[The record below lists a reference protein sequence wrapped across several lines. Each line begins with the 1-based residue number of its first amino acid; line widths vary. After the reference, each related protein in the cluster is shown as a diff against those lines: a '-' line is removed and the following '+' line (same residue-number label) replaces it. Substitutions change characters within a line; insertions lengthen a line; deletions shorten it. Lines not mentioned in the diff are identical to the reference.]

1 MDSFEFYVKEYR
13 NDKWYFYMKNV
24 KPSGVKVKG
33 VPQDIVDA
41 VLTAA
46 CYLGLEDVYNYIVGS
61 KAKITDP
68 QILAVVSDTEKEIGD
83 TISDPYSGMRN

>member
-41 VLTAA
+41 VVHVLGRGGVAWLQKPLTNQFD
-46 CYLGLEDVYNYIVGS
+46 G
-61 KAKITDP
+61 KTAKEVL
-68 QILAVVSDTEKEIGD
+68 Q
-83 TISDPYSGMRN
+83 MRNGEKALKALIMRLPS